1 MARKNA
7 TITVVVDG
15 DLNGDNLAITFTVVG
30 QDKPLTI
37 HTRDLASDIINQAM
51 VHGLVQKISD
61 AAALSKNDDGT
72 PADPADK
79 FAAMSTVVS
88 RLIEGNWKRPA
99 GEVTQPTGLIFR
111 AYYTVIC
118 AAMKSAKKPIPDES
132 ILREMYDRKDRS
144 AQLALRNNPDIAA
157 EITRLK
163 STNVKTSTVDTDSLL
178 GELSGL

>member
-7 TITVVVDG
+7 TITVESTETEIVF
-15 DLNGDNLAITFTVVG
+15 NVVG
-30 QDKPLTI
+30 QDRPLTLNVAELSESVRS
-37 HTRDLASDIINQAM
+37 HAM
-51 VHGLVQKISD
+51 LHGLIQKVSD

-79 FAAMSTVVS
+79 FAAMSTAVT
-88 RLIEGNWKRPA
+88 RLMEGNWKKPA

-118 AAMKSAKKPIPDES
+118 AAMKAAKKPIPDEAV
-132 ILREMYDRKDRS
+132 LREMYDRKDRS

-163 STNVKTSTVDTDSLL
+163 SANVKTSTVDTDSLL

>member
-7 TITVVVDG
+7 TITITTSDDG
-15 DLNGDNLAITFTVVG
+15 S
-30 QDKPLTI
+30 TI
-37 HTRDLASDIINQAM
+37 NFHVIGTTDALIINRHTLAASVREQAEI
-51 VHGLVQKISD
+51 HGLIQKVSD

-79 FAAMSTVVS
+79 FAAMSTVVT
-88 RLIEGNWKRPA
+88 RLLEGNWKKPA

-118 AAMKSAKKPIPDES
+118 AAMTSAKKPVPDES
-132 ILREMYDRKDRS
+132 VLREMYDRKDRS

-163 STNVKTSTVDTDSLL
+163 SANVKTSTVDTDSLL

>member
-7 TITVVVDG
+7 TITVTTTDTEIVFNV
-15 DLNGDNLAITFTVVG
+15 IG
-30 QDKPLTI
+30 QDKPLV
-37 HTRDLASDIINQAM
+37 LNVAELSDHVRNQAM
-51 VHGLVQKISD
+51 THGLVQKISD

-79 FAAMSTVVS
+79 FAAMATVVT
-88 RLIEGNWKRPA
+88 RLTEGNWKKPA

-132 ILREMYDRKDRS
+132 VLREMYDRKERS

-163 STNVKTSTVDTDSLL
+163 SANVNTSTVNTDSLL

>member
-7 TITVVVDG
+7 TITVETLPG
-15 DLNGDNLAITFTVVG
+15 TGIITFTIVG
-30 QDKPLTI
+30 QEQPLI
-37 HTRDLASDIINQAM
+37 LNVAELADDVRNHAM
-51 VHGLVQKISD
+51 FHGLVQKVSD

-72 PADPADK
+72 PANPADK
-79 FAAMSTVVS
+79 FAAMATVVA
-88 RLIEGNWKRPA
+88 RLTEGNWKKPA

-111 AYYTVIC
+111 AYYAVIC
-118 AAMKSAKKPIPDES
+118 AAMTSAKKPVPDES
-132 ILREMYDRKDRS
+132 VLRELYDRKDRS

-163 STNVKTSTVDTDSLL
+163 SANVNTSTVDTDSLL